1 MNNEYRGGI
10 GFAYKF
16 TNDSHS
22 IIHQLKALGAI
33 NHLSYSLIPK
43 NDHSEPGHIAFGGI
57 PSQFTQGHTK
67 GTCKVDQTQGQNG
80 LVNCPKR

>member
-43 NDHSEPGHIAFGGI
+43 NDHSEPGHIAIGGI